1 MYFLVIDA
9 GDARERAKAFVQAYG
24 GDLAQSSYVRFS
36 PIAIRQFSSEVD
48 QSNSLWQSYLNGS
61 SNHLS
66 VLHLAFGVAKKNDYD
81 EIETTLKL
89 MYGALFLG
97 RSRKRRDQ

>member
-1 MYFLVIDA
+1 MYFLVVEANDA
-9 GDARERAKAFVQAYG
+9 KERAQSFAKSYG
-24 GDLAQSSYVRFS
+24 GDLAHSSLVRFTTKHVES
-36 PIAIRQFSSEVD
+36 FDLDKNDMSC
-48 QSNSLWQSYLNGS
+48 YLP
-61 SNHLS
+61 

-89 MYGALFLG
+89 MFGSRFLG